1 MSAPPASSPHRELGL
16 TDAEFDLIVEQLGRE
31 PNGVELA
38 MFSLLWSEHCSYKH
52 SRKLLG
58 RLPTEGER
66 VVMGPGENAG
76 AVDVGG
82 GYAVAFKVESHNHPS
97 AVEPFEGAATGVGG
111 ILRDVFAL
119 GARPIAILDS
129 LRFGELDSVRSR
141 HLLDGAVRGIG
152 HYGNSIGVATV
163 GGEIYFEAPYE
174 HNCLVNAMCVGLAR
188 TDEMVRAAAAGVGN
202 AVVLMGAST
211 GRDGIGGAS
220 VLASAELGEGDE
232 AKRPTV
238 QIGDP
243 FEESKVLEC
252 CLELL
257 GKGLLVS
264 LQDLGAAGL
273 TSSAGEMASAG
284 GVGIDLDV
292 ARVPLREADMEPFEI
307 MVSESQERMLAVVEP
322 ARVAEVIAVCEKWQT
337 GAAEI
342 GVVTDSGQVRVLR
355 GEEVVGEMPV
365 EALVDGCPL
374 YDLEPEE
381 PREWIY
387 GNRDVLAERVAA
399 AAGPGADPA
408 NPASILLALLAS
420 PSIASKRWAFE
431 QYDSIVGSRTARRPE
446 LADAAVLAIPEA
458 GNAIAVSIDGNGR
471 RVACDPHAGTVE
483 AVLECAQNLACA
495 GAEPLGLTNCLN
507 FGNPEK
513 PVPAWQLDRAV
524 SGLAETCEALG
535 VPVVGGNVSL
545 YNEGPEGP
553 IYPTPVVGMVGEL
566 PDPARAAPSAFAR
579 EGDAIAL
586 LGPFEPNLAGSELTK
601 LRGELEPGLPEPDI
615 VAVAAACATVREA
628 VRGGTLS
635 SAHDVSDG
643 GLACA
648 LAECAIGAGL
658 GCRVDLQPLRE
669 RGCTPE
675 EALFGEGPGGFLL
688 SGDADALEA
697 LGAVLLGKVGGEAI
711 EVAAGDRS
719 LALPLAG
726 AERTWRS
733 LPAQAERDPAGG

>member
-1 MSAPPASSPHRELGL
+1 MSVEVAKHRELGL
-16 TDAEFDLIVEQLGRE
+16 TDSEYELICEKLERE
-31 PNGVELA
+31 PNAVELA
-38 MFSLLWSEHCSYKH
+38 MFSLLWSEHCAYKH
-52 SRKLLG
+52 SRKLLR

-76 AVDVGG
+76 AVDVGH

-97 AVEPFEGAATGVGG
+97 AVEPFQGAATGVGG

-129 LRFGELDSVRSR
+129 LRFGELDSERSR
-141 HLLDGAVRGIG
+141 FLLDGAVRGIG
-152 HYGNSIGVATV
+152 HYGNSIGVPNV
-163 GGEIYFEAPYE
+163 GGEIYFERPYE
-174 HNCLVNAMCVGLAR
+174 HNCLVNAMCVGLAKQS
-188 TDEMVRAAAAGVGN
+188 EMVRAAAAGVGN

-243 FEESKVLEC
+243 FEESKLLEC

-273 TSSAGEMASAG
+273 TSSAAEMASAG
-284 GVGIDLDV
+284 GLGIDIDV

-322 ARVAEVIAVCEKWQT
+322 ARVDEVLALCEKWQT

-342 GVVTDSGQVRVLR
+342 GTVTGSGQVRILD
-355 GEEVVGEMPV
+355 GEEVAGEMPV

-374 YDLEPEE
+374 YDLDPAEPEG
-381 PREWIY
+381 WIY
-387 GNRDVLAERVAA
+387 GNEDVLAERVSA
-399 AAGPGADPA
+399 AAGSSADAGDPGA
-408 NPASILLALLAS
+408 ILLALLSS
-420 PSIASKRWAFE
+420 PSVASKRWAFE
-431 QYDSIVGSRTARRPE
+431 QYDAVVGSRTVRRPE
-446 LADAAVLAIPEA
+446 SADAAVLQIPEA
-458 GNAIAVSIDGNGR
+458 QGAIGISIDGNGR
-471 RVACDPHAGTVE
+471 RVACEPYSGTVE
-483 AVLECAQNLACA
+483 AVLECAQNLACV

-524 SGLAETCEALG
+524 SGLADACEALG

-566 PDPARAAPSAFAR
+566 PDAERSVGSAFAR

-586 LGPFEPNLAGSELTK
+586 LGPFSPALAGSELAK
-601 LRGELEPGLPEPDI
+601 LRGALEGGLPSPDI
-615 VAVAAACATVREA
+615 GAVAAACAAVREA
-628 VRGGTLS
+628 VRAGRLS

-648 LAECAIGAGL
+648 LAECAIAAGI
-658 GCRVDLQPLRE
+658 GCRADLAPLLGE
-669 RGCTPE
+669 RGCSSE
-675 EALFGEGPGGFLL
+675 EALFGEGPGGFVL
-688 SGDADALEA
+688 SGARAALESLATEAVEVQIIGETGGDSVDIAAGEAQLSVSLADAL
-697 LGAVLLGKVGGEAI
+697 
-711 EVAAGDRS
+711 AAWES
-719 LALPLAG
+719 LS
-726 AERTWRS
+726 RRF
-733 LPAQAERDPAGG
+733 

>member
-1 MSAPPASSPHRELGL
+1 VSVSGAEMAHRALGL
-16 TDAEFDLIVEQLGRE
+16 TDAEFELICEKLGRE
-31 PNGVELA
+31 PNEVELA
-38 MFSLLWSEHCSYKH
+38 MFSLLWSEHCAYKH
-52 SRKLLG
+52 SRKLLR

-76 AVDVGG
+76 AVDVGE

-129 LRFGELDSVRSR
+129 LRFGELDSLRSR
-141 HLLDGAVRGIG
+141 HLLDGVVRGIG
-152 HYGNSIGVATV
+152 HYGNSIGVPTV

-174 HNCLVNAMCVGLAR
+174 HNCLVNAMCVGLAKQ
-188 TDEMVRAAAAGVGN
+188 DDMVRAAAAGVGN

-220 VLASAELGEGDE
+220 VLASAELGDGDD

-243 FEESKVLEC
+243 FEESKLLEC

-257 GKGLLVS
+257 GKDLLVS

-273 TSSAGEMASAG
+273 TSSASEMASAG
-284 GVGIDLDV
+284 GVGIEIDL

-322 ARVAEVIAVCEKWQT
+322 AKVAEVIAVCEKWQT

-342 GVVTDSGQVRVLR
+342 GAVTASGDVRVLR
-355 GEEVVGEMPV
+355 DGEVVGEMPV
-365 EALVDGCPL
+365 AALVDGCPL
-374 YDLEPEE
+374 YDLDPAEPEG
-381 PREWIY
+381 WIY
-387 GNRDVLAERVAA
+387 GNRATLAE
-399 AAGPGADPA
+399 GASAEDE
-408 NPASILLALLAS
+408 LLALLAS

-431 QYDSIVGSRTARRPE
+431 QYDSIVGSRTAQRPE
-446 LADAAVLAIPEA
+446 SADAAVLTIPEA
-458 GNAIAVSIDGNGR
+458 DCGIAISIDGNGR
-471 RVACDPHAGTVE
+471 RVACDPYAGTVE

-513 PVPAWQLDRAV
+513 PAPAWQLDRSV
-524 SGLAETCEALG
+524 QGLADACEALG

-566 PDPARAAPSAFAR
+566 PDPGLAAPSAFAR

-586 LGPFEPNLAGSELTK
+586 LGPFEPSLRGAELTK
-601 LRGELEPGLPEPDI
+601 LRGELDAGLPQPD
-615 VAVAAACATVREA
+615 VAAVATACGA
-628 VRGGTLS
+628 VRAAVRAGKLA

-648 LAECAIGAGL
+648 LAECAIGSGL
-658 GCRVDLQPLRE
+658 GCQVDLQHLRE
-669 RGCTPE
+669 RGCSPD
-675 EALFGEGPGGFLL
+675 EALFGEGPGGFLI
-688 SGDADALEA
+688 SGEREKLEA
-697 LGAVLLGKVGGEAI
+697 LADDGVEVLLLGKVGGETI
-711 EVAAGDRS
+711 EIAAGERAVDVSVATARNAWAS
-719 LALPLAG
+719 LG
-726 AERTWRS
+726 ER
-733 LPAQAERDPAGG
+733 LDPAQA